1 MARVDRRTVDLSAYP
16 DLIVVYLGLRVN
28 AVAGIKK
35 ALGLGPQIAKSV
47 ADKPDGLLLHED
59 LLFSLF
65 PPHLGL
71 RQYWRDFESL
81 ERWTRS
87 APHRQ
92 WWKDFLRE
100 SGGTGFW
107 HETYSIRG
115 GIEAIYD
122 DMPTP
127 IGLMKFAPLSPARGG
142 IFSARQRLAREGSE
156 SSPAPAP
163 EADLY
168 RE

>member
-1 MARVDRRTVDLSAYP
+1 MARVDRRTVDLSSYP
-16 DLIVVYLGLRVN
+16 DLIVIYLGLRVN
-28 AVAGIKK
+28 ALTGIKK

-65 PPHLGL
+65 PPHLGM
-71 RQYWRDFESL
+71 RQYWRDFESM

-127 IGLMKFAPLSPARGG
+127 IGLMKFAPLSPARGSV
-142 IFSARQRLAREGSE
+142 FSARQRLSREGSD
-156 SSPAPAP
+156 SSPAPMP